1 MFEILILF
9 EIWFSLL
16 SVLQNG
22 AALCREGINLQ
33 KKKIINQLRIWK
45 TKMKNVLK
53 MYFAL
58 IFSAEEEKRIA
69 SVNRNGPGTWFL

>member
-1 MFEILILF
+1 MELLF
-9 EIWFSLL
+9 VEKVQIS
-16 SVLQNG
+16 
-22 AALCREGINLQ
+22 
-33 KKKIINQLRIWK
+33 KKKKDYQSIKNLK